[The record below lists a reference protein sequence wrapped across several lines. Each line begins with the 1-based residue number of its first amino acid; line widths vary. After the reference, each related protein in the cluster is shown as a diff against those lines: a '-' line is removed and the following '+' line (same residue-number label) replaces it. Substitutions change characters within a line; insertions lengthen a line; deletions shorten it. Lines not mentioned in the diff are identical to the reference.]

1 MIRSLDWRSLVRNG
15 NGTAGLIFVAGVVLT
30 AVLAGA
36 IAPYPPTMMNL
47 ESTFAG
53 PEFGHILGSDEFG
66 RDVLSRVIDGARASL
81 AIGVSAVVIGMVLGG
96 LPALFAGY
104 LGGVVDLIFTRIVD
118 IFMAIPALLV
128 ALGILALVGP
138 SGPTVALAIA
148 IAYAPTFA
156 RVIRSA
162 VSSARVQA
170 YVEASVG
177 MGASTFRVL
186 MTEILPNVLPIVIVQ
201 ATSAIAWAILDE
213 ANLGFLGVGVQPPN
227 ASWGSLLIE
236 GRQYFFQAPWLPIG
250 AGLAVLIAVLGF
262 NLLGDALRDV
272 LDPRAWQRE
281 I

>member
-1 MIRSLDWRSLVRNG
+1 MRSLDWRGLLRNG
-15 NGTAGLIFVAGVVLT
+15 NGTAGLIFVSAVVIM
-30 AVLAGA
+30 AVLAG
-36 IAPYPPTMMNL
+36 ILSPYPPTQMSLNV
-47 ESTFAG
+47 TFVH
-53 PEFGHILGSDEFG
+53 PEWGHLLGTDEFG
-66 RDVLSRVIDGARASL
+66 RDVLSRVIDGSRASL
-81 AIGVSAVVIGMVLGG
+81 AISISAVAIGMALGG
-96 LPALFAGY
+96 FLALLSGY
-104 LGGVVDLIFTRIVD
+104 MGGVVDLFFTRIVD

-138 SGPTVALAIA
+138 SGPSVALALA

-162 VSSARVQA
+162 VSSARVLP

-177 MGASTFRVL
+177 MGASTVRV
-186 MTEILPNVLPIVIVQ
+186 ILGDVVPNILPIVIVQ
-201 ATSAIAWAILDE
+201 ATSAIAWGILDE

-250 AGLAVLIAVLGF
+250 AGIAVLIAVFGF
-262 NLLGDALRDV
+262 NLLGDGLRDV

>member
-1 MIRSLDWRSLVRNG
+1 
-15 NGTAGLIFVAGVVLT
+15 
-30 AVLAGA
+30 
-36 IAPYPPTMMNL
+36 
-47 ESTFAG
+47 
-53 PEFGHILGSDEFG
+53 
-66 RDVLSRVIDGARASL
+66 
-81 AIGVSAVVIGMVLGG
+81 
-96 LPALFAGY
+96 
-104 LGGVVDLIFTRIVD
+104 
-118 IFMAIPALLV
+118 
-128 ALGILALVGP
+128 
-138 SGPTVALAIA
+138 
-148 IAYAPTFA
+148 
-156 RVIRSA
+156 
-162 VSSARVQA
+162 
-170 YVEASVG
+170 

>member
-1 MIRSLDWRSLVRNG
+1 
-15 NGTAGLIFVAGVVLT
+15 
-30 AVLAGA
+30 
-36 IAPYPPTMMNL
+36 MMNL